1 MTTMAARI
9 SKGCCW
15 FDSCA
20 ARAVPWKLPRTLI
33 GMWMEASAART
44 AAWLSASVA
53 PSARLYEMVVASS
66 ESWWLTEVAV
76 GRSLKLAM
84 ADKGTMGVALE
95 LTAAPVD
102 ASRSDRL
109 AEVPVVAAVVDV
121 PLLPVLLLAVLETV
135 AVARAGTYTS
145 F

>member
-9 SKGCCW
+9 SRGCCW

-33 GMWMEASAART
+33 GIWMDASAART

-76 GRSLKLAM
+76 GRCLKLAM
-84 ADKGTMGVALE
+84 ADSGAMVLADA
-95 LTAAPVD
+95 LTAEPVD
-102 ASRSDRL
+102 ASRSDRF
-109 AEVPVVAAVVDV
+109 ADVPVVVVVAVVVPVADV
-121 PLLPVLLLAVLETV
+121 VVG
-135 AVARAGTYTS
+135 ARVGT
-145 F
+145 